1 MSHDSTPLR
10 DRFARRWLLYFLV
23 VVAAGGIALLRQ
35 QARRVD
41 SARAML
47 VIGAAPLTD
56 DATATLEARRAYTLE
71 AIGDRARLQQLSVSR
86 VRVVEMNSRVAA
98 VFDLTPQAR
107 LTRDAGDGRIR
118 QTLGTIRAPGDG
130 DYLLRL
136 DISPPVTE
144 VASDSFFVLRSPSG
158 REFSQSFGMLALG
171 GVIFVVVLAIGA
183 VVGRSFLD
191 RDAT

>member
-1 MSHDSTPLR
+1 MSNESTPLR

-41 SARAML
+41 ATRAML
-47 VIGAAPLTD
+47 VMGAAPLVD
-56 DATATLEARRAYTLE
+56 DARATLEAQRSYTLE
-71 AIGDRARLQQLSVSR
+71 AIGDRARLARLTLYR
-86 VRVVEMNSRVAA
+86 VRVVNVESRLAA
-98 VFDLTPQAR
+98 DFTLSPQAR
-107 LTRDAGDGRIR
+107 LKRDVGDGRIR
-118 QTLGTIRAPGDG
+118 QSLGTIRAPGDG
-130 DYLLRL
+130 EYLVRL

-144 VASDSFFVLRSPSG
+144 VTTDSFFVLRSPSG

-171 GVIFVVVLAIGA
+171 GVIFVVVLAIGG

>member
-1 MSHDSTPLR
+1 MSNESTPLR

-41 SARAML
+41 ATRAML
-47 VIGAAPLTD
+47 VIGAAPLVD
-56 DATATLEARRAYTLE
+56 DAQSALESRRSYTLE
-71 AIGDRARLQQLSVSR
+71 VTGDRARLARHMLYR
-86 VRVVEMNSRVAA
+86 VRVINVESRVAA
-98 VFDLTPQAR
+98 VFGLSPQAR
-107 LTRDAGDGRIR
+107 LKRDVGDGRIR

-130 DYLLRL
+130 EFLVRL
-136 DISPPVTE
+136 EISPPVTG
-144 VASDSFFVLRSPSG
+144 VTTDSFFVLRTPSG

-171 GVIFVVVLAIGA
+171 GVIFVVVLAIGG

>member
-1 MSHDSTPLR
+1 MSDESTPLR

-23 VVAAGGIALLRQ
+23 VVAAGGVALLRQ

-41 SARAML
+41 ATRALL
-47 VIGAAPLTD
+47 VMGASPLSN
-56 DATATLEARRAYTLE
+56 DAETTLEAQRSYTLE
-71 AIGDRARLQQLSVSR
+71 VIGDRARLARLTLHR
-86 VRVVEMNSRVAA
+86 VRVFNVESRLGATFA
-98 VFDLTPQAR
+98 LDPRAR
-107 LTRDAGDGRIR
+107 LKRDIGDGRIR

-130 DYLLRL
+130 TFRVRL

-144 VASDSFFVLRSPSG
+144 VTADSFFVLRSPSG

-171 GVIFVVVLAIGA
+171 GVIFVVVLAIGG

-191 RDAT
+191 RNAT